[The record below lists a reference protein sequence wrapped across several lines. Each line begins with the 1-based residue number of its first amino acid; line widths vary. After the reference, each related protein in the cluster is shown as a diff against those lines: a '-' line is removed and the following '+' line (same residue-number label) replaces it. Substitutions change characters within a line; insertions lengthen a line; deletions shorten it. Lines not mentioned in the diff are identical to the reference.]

1 MSFLREYHG
10 SRNKCYL
17 IIWDYFF
24 NFNRRDD
31 CQTQFR
37 KHWWPL
43 GSGSPS
49 WRLVYAGFRISQGEQ
64 QTKWIWVLIAV
75 SAHHHK
81 LFFSS
86 GCVYRWPCFFLHLV
100 VFMLVFSKTIYLSV
114 LIATLCS
121 YVCSYAFL
129 SLTQIHFI
137 EKMMLKTILTGDR
150 TSRSSSNLPFLSHLS
165 WIHHECLWIFT
176 CSCVQHNAFVV
187 LAWTVSRLYIVLF
200 KSQDFGFV
208 FVITK
213 RSCKA

>member
-1 MSFLREYHG
+1 MIVRPSFENIDDLLEVDHHLGDWCTQAFESHRG
-10 SRNKCYL
+10 NSKRNEFGFSL
-17 IIWDYFF
+17 PSQPIIINCF
-24 NFNRRDD
+24 
-31 CQTQFR
+31 
-37 KHWWPL
+37 
-43 GSGSPS
+43 
-49 WRLVYAGFRISQGEQ
+49 LVR
-64 QTKWIWVLIAV
+64 AV
-75 SAHHHK
+75 YIGDRVSFCIL
-81 LFFSS
+81 LFSCWF
-86 GCVYRWPCFFLHLV
+86 
-100 VFMLVFSKTIYLSV
+100 FSKTIYLSV